1 MEVSGGAREE
11 PPLRGAAKLIVST
24 MRRFSPE
31 AAEAAEQESREWF
44 FVCSTCGTARS
55 VRELGGIRFKAPSE
69 GAKRRMFCPACDTA
83 RWHDLERRRL
93 AVTAPTGPAPS
104 RPLPPD

>member
-1 MEVSGGAREE
+1 MVS
-11 PPLRGAAKLIVST
+11 V

-55 VRELGGIRFKAPSE
+55 VRELGGIRYKAHSK

-83 RWHDLERRRL
+83 RWHDLERRRP
-93 AVTAPTGPAPS
+93 AVTAPTA
-104 RPLPPD
+104 R